1 MACEEAELGPDGFE
15 QKMKAQQQLQEQVMS
30 DLVTIKKT
38 ISPRSMS
45 KIFECAYCSN

>member
-30 DLVTIKKT
+30 SLVITRKFPFK
-38 ISPRSMS
+38 
-45 KIFECAYCSN
+45 CNANYLNVYCSN